1 MGLRINTNTSSISAQ
16 KSLGET
22 VRSSEKVL
30 QKLASGSRIN
40 SSADDAAGL
49 AISEKLR
56 GQIRSMAQADRNAN
70 DGISIVQVAEGGL
83 TEVNNI
89 LVRLRELS
97 IQSAS
102 DTLGDTE
109 RGFSDVEF
117 QNLKSEV
124 ERISQVTEFNGRKLL
139 NGSGTQLDFQIGV
152 NNNPM
157 EDRISYDQSK
167 INSTMEMLGITE
179 LSVASK
185 ESAQGNLDLIDGAIQ
200 RIAGNRADLGALQ
213 NRLMSTSRGLQTS
226 VENLQAANS
235 RIRDADFAVETAENS
250 KLQILQ
256 SANVAVLAQ
265 ATNQGSS
272 ALKLIG

>member
-1 MGLRINTNTSSISAQ
+1 MGLRINTNTSAISAQ
-16 KSLGET
+16 KALSET

-49 AISEKLR
+49 AISEKMK
-56 GQIRSMAQADRNAN
+56 GQIRGFVQADRNAN
-70 DGISIVQVAEGGL
+70 DGISVVQVAEGGL

-97 IQSAS
+97 IQAAS
-102 DTLGDTE
+102 DTVGDVE

-139 NGSGTQLDFQIGV
+139 NGSGTQLDFQIGA
-152 NNNPM
+152 NNKPT

-167 INSTMEMLGITE
+167 INATMERLGITD

-185 ESAQGNLDLIDGAIQ
+185 ESAQNNLEKIDGAIQ
-200 RIAGNRADLGALQ
+200 SVAGNRADLGALQ
-213 NRLMSTSRGLQTS
+213 NRLISTSRGLQTT

-235 RIRDADFAVETAENS
+235 RVRDADMAIETAENS

-256 SANVAVLAQ
+256 SANVAVLSQ
-265 ATNQGSS
+265 ATNQGAS